1 MAQVRLGAEGRA
13 EVKDDQQPEAA
24 HAASEV
30 DDPPNPYGDDSIVLK
45 FLIVL
50 IVLISLLA
58 AWASLE

>member
-1 MAQVRLGAEGRA
+1 VDREP
-13 EVKDDQQPEAA
+13 PEAA

-30 DDPPNPYGDDSIVLK
+30 DEPIRYDEEDSIVLK

-50 IVLISLLA
+50 ITLISLLA